1 MVCEETSDLIVEGGQ
16 ITVKD
21 GQIAVRLDDGDLVSC
36 EDYQRAHAALE
47 AEQWQEEEEQ
57 TYEGMLAVLQCEL
70 LLGLHLTVLRAV
82 GLSMYQKLVTCGKEP
97 VETAATPGPQET
109 GEEAAEPVMPQED
122 RAASAAEGMWL
133 GTAWLYLPRLRR
145 ALEPQFYQIRWRPVG
160 PGTCSIAVESHLSG
174 QTYLYTTPG
183 QVEQALAELSVA
195 AVEEAQE
202 N

>member
-1 MVCEETSDLIVEGGQ
+1 
-16 ITVKD
+16 
-21 GQIAVRLDDGDLVSC
+21 
-36 EDYQRAHAALE
+36 
-47 AEQWQEEEEQ
+47 
-57 TYEGMLAVLQCEL
+57 
-70 LLGLHLTVLRAV
+70 
-82 GLSMYQKLVTCGKEP
+82 
-97 VETAATPGPQET
+97 
-109 GEEAAEPVMPQED
+109 MPQED
-122 RAASAAEGMWL
+122 QAVCAAEGMWL